1 MGKLLLKVPSLAA
14 ALANINA
21 CFLSA
26 SAELAQPDGASL
38 SFGSAPKIEIIFV
51 WSFLLLLIFFCMLF
65 LNIKSQSQAWF
76 RH

>member
-1 MGKLLLKVPSLAA
+1 MGKLLLKVSSLAA

-38 SFGSAPKIEIIFV
+38 SFGSVPEIEMIFV
-51 WSFLLLLIFFCMLF
+51 FELLLFFFLHALF
-65 LNIKSQSQAWF
+65 E
-76 RH
+76 H

>member
-1 MGKLLLKVPSLAA
+1 MGKFLLKVSSLAA

-26 SAELAQPDGASL
+26 SAQLAQAPDGASL
-38 SFGSAPKIEIIFV
+38 SFGSAPEIEMIFICV
-51 WSFLLLLIFFCMLF
+51 CFLRFFFNAL
-65 LNIKSQSQAWF
+65 LNIKSQSQAWS